1 MQMMYRKSSFPLA
14 AGLFGRIAGLPRRI
28 RRNPDIRAGVAD
40 PERYRAELLRKA
52 VAFTVGTGVGADS
65 EI

>member
-1 MQMMYRKSSFPLA
+1 MMYRNSPFPRA

-28 RRNPDIRAGVAD
+28 RRNPDIRAGISD
-40 PERYRAELLRKA
+40 PDRYRAELLRKA
-52 VAFTVGTGVGADS
+52 VAFTVGKPDSADS